1 MSIVNELRRYIH
13 NGDKVRSVHRI
24 YDNFTNNISIGLLII
39 NKPSGSRGLSI
50 PGASVNFREN
60 NSTKKTSIGRLNHP
74 IKFKY

>member
-24 YDNFTNNISIGLLII
+24 YDNFTNNISIERLII
-39 NKPSGSRGLSI
+39 NKPSGSRRLSI

-60 NSTKKTSIGRLNHP
+60 NSTQKQASGD
-74 IKFKY
+74 